1 MLSFNH
7 VDFQYSNQPVFN
19 DLNLQVGQGEFVFLI
34 GKSGVGK
41 TTLLKMIYMDLLPDS
56 GDVQVGD
63 YSSES
68 IRNKDLPFLR
78 RNIGVVFQD
87 FQLLQDRNVYDN
99 LAFVLQVTG
108 IPKKQIKRKIIN
120 ALSDVG
126 LAHKQNNMPHQLS
139 GGEKQRVAIA
149 RAIINDPF
157 LVLADEPTG
166 NLDPETTEEILTILR
181 KINSRGTSMIFATHN
196 YEIVRRIDAKIIRL
210 EGGRA
215 VKVLI
220 KKKGEQDYFIFTVTD
235 NITAFVTNYPVG

>member
-19 DLNLQVGQGEFVFLI
+19 DLNLQVSQGEFVFLI

-41 TTLLKMIYMDLLPDS
+41 TTLLKMIYMDLFPDS

-99 LAFVLQVTG
+99 LAFILQVTG
-108 IPKKQIKRKIIN
+108 IPKKQIKRKILN

-166 NLDPETTEEILTILR
+166 NLDPETTEEILTILK
-181 KINSRGTSMIFATHN
+181 KINSRGTSLIFATHN

-210 EGGRA
+210 ENGKA

-220 KKKGEQDYFIFTVTD
+220 KKKGEPD
-235 NITAFVTNYPVG
+235 

>member
-19 DLNLQVGQGEFVFLI
+19 DLNLQVSQGEFVFLI

-108 IPKKQIKRKIIN
+108 IPKKQIKRKILN

-166 NLDPETTEEILTILR
+166 NLDPETTEEILTILK

-196 YEIVRRIDAKIIRL
+196 YEVVRRIDSKIIRL

-220 KKKGEQDYFIFTVTD
+220 KKKGEPE
-235 NITAFVTNYPVG
+235 TN

>member
-166 NLDPETTEEILTILR
+166 NLDPETTEEILTILK
-181 KINSRGTSMIFATHN
+181 KINARGTSMIFATHN
-196 YEIVRRIDAKIIRL
+196 YEIVRRIEAKIIRL

-220 KKKGEQDYFIFTVTD
+220 KKKGE
-235 NITAFVTNYPVG
+235 PV

>member
-19 DLNLQVGQGEFVFLI
+19 DLNLQVSQGEFVFLI

-41 TTLLKMIYMDLLPDS
+41 TTLLKMIYMDLFPDS

-108 IPKKQIKRKIIN
+108 IPKKQIKRKILN

-210 EGGRA
+210 ESGRA

-220 KKKGEQDYFIFTVTD
+220 KKKGEAD
-235 NITAFVTNYPVG
+235 